1 MNIYDILSQIEEEL
15 GESKPG
21 LFHKKIDAA
30 KLSELVEDLKNN
42 LPKAIEEASYVVSK
56 KEKILETAKDDA
68 QALIDDANRKAKSMI
83 ETSSITKKAEEDA
96 KKLIDTTIKRCEQLL
111 DTTKNNVDKILKAVE
126 DYLAEHLSIV
136 HDSRD
141 ELSSTL
147 VQLKNNLKKD

>member
-1 MNIYDILSQIEEEL
+1 MNIYDIISQIEEEL

-21 LFHKKIDAA
+21 LFHKKVDVS
-30 KLSELVEDLKNN
+30 KLAELVENLKNN
-42 LPKAIEEASYVVSK
+42 LPKAIEEASYIVSK
-56 KEKILETAKDDA
+56 KEKMLETAKDDA
-68 QALIDDANRKAKSMI
+68 QALLNDANHKAKTLI
-83 ETSSITKKAEEDA
+83 ENSSVTKKAEEEA

-126 DYLAEHLSIV
+126 DYLAEHLNIV

>member
-15 GESKPG
+15 GGAKSG
-21 LFHKKIDAA
+21 LFHKKVDPS
-30 KLSELVEDLKNN
+30 KLLELVEDLKNN
-42 LPKAIEEASYVVSK
+42 LPKSMEEASYIVSK
-56 KEKILETAKDDA
+56 KEKLLETAKDDA
-68 QALIDDANRKAKSMI
+68 QALIDDANRKAKQLVEESN
-83 ETSSITKKAEEDA
+83 ITKKAEEDA

-126 DYLAEHLSIV
+126 DYLADHLNIV

>member
-1 MNIYDILSQIEEEL
+1 MNVYDILSKIEEEL
-15 GESKPG
+15 TELKPG
-21 LFHKKIDAA
+21 LFHKKTDVS
-30 KLSELVEDLKNN
+30 KLLELFDELKNS

-56 KEKILETAKDDA
+56 KDKIIQTAKDDA
-68 QALIDDANRKAKSMI
+68 QALIDDANHKASTMI
-83 ETSSITKKAEEDA
+83 ESDSITKKAEEDA
-96 KKLIDTTIKRCEQLL
+96 KKLIDTTVRRCEQLL

-147 VQLKNNLKKD
+147 IQLKNNLKKD